1 MEWQQNRLQLYTNQ
15 RTPFINTRRIEAC
28 KTAKVI
34 PTQKWSPTSNGLL
47 HRLYAVQDLLC
58 YRVFQV
64 FVSSASFTLAVFIP
78 GHFSA
83 KSTWIDEMMTDS
95 HVKLVWT
102 QFAELL
108 NSCLFPA
115 KTSTIA
121 SIFGVEINCNQSQQ
135 STSSVY
141 LFQNR
146 SEYWTFPVEEVA
158 LWVNRKPNKEFDL
171 QMTGSQEVSDSGTNA
186 Q

>member
-1 MEWQQNRLQLYTNQ
+1 MNAICRAL
-15 RTPFINTRRIEAC
+15 
-28 KTAKVI
+28 
-34 PTQKWSPTSNGLL
+34 
-47 HRLYAVQDLLC
+47 
-58 YRVFQV
+58 
-64 FVSSASFTLAVFIP
+64 
-78 GHFSA
+78 
-83 KSTWIDEMMTDS
+83 
-95 HVKLVWT
+95 
-102 QFAELL
+102 ELF
-108 NSCLFPA
+108 CLFPA

-171 QMTGSQEVSDSGTNA
+171 QMTGSEEVLFWYERTIISLQFFINLIPRKYFRIQASMNTRMATRNNNDFRNWMYPLT
-186 Q
+186 